1 MGGLF
6 SFPFDKGFK
15 PIMEMYGLKNSDL
28 TEDTFAQVIIGKINL
43 QTQDTNE
50 KKIEYLKSF
59 LKAIYAKIGQSP
71 PLDKTSNGR
80 RLDTTKPSKHEDI
93 KDWINKKKEDY
104 KKEIFAAIEELQNQP
119 LSGGSRKK
127 YKKIYIMG
135 GSFPFDKE
143 FKPIIDIYGLKN
155 SDLTEDTFAQ
165 VIIGKINLQT
175 KDTNEKKIEYLKL
188 FLKAIYAKIGQSP
201 PLDKNNNGRRLDT
214 IKPSKHED
222 IKDWI
227 NKKKDDYKKEIFD
240 AIAAL
245 EPATVA
251 GGSRKKS
258 KKSRRS

>member
-1 MGGLF
+1 MGGSF

-15 PIMEMYGLKNSDL
+15 PIMDMYGLKNSDL

-93 KDWINKKKEDY
+93 KDWINKKK
-104 KKEIFAAIEELQNQP
+104 
-119 LSGGSRKK
+119 
-127 YKKIYIMG
+127 
-135 GSFPFDKE
+135 
-143 FKPIIDIYGLKN
+143 
-155 SDLTEDTFAQ
+155 
-165 VIIGKINLQT
+165 
-175 KDTNEKKIEYLKL
+175 
-188 FLKAIYAKIGQSP
+188 
-201 PLDKNNNGRRLDT
+201 
-214 IKPSKHED
+214 
-222 IKDWI
+222 
-227 NKKKDDYKKEIFD
+227 DDYKKEIFD